1 MPKQARILAGG
12 VRDCSRK
19 RDIESIRTKHA
30 SRIYNK
36 TNSLLFISLSNKNK
50 IDKMKLYE
58 DIMWKSSR
66 IADSKISMPGDEKI
80 YTELVTPDL
89 VI

>member
-1 MPKQARILAGG
+1 
-12 VRDCSRK
+12 
-19 RDIESIRTKHA
+19 
-30 SRIYNK
+30 
-36 TNSLLFISLSNKNK
+36 
-50 IDKMKLYE
+50 MKLYE

-66 IADSKISMPGDEKI
+66 IVDSKITMPGEDGKI